1 MTTVREILRS
11 KGEEV
16 WSVGPD
22 TSVYAALEL
31 MAEKDVGAV
40 LVLQEQRVVGIF
52 SERDYARNVVLK
64 GKSSR
69 STSVRE
75 LMSTRVLYVR
85 LDQTIDD
92 CMALITRKR
101 IRHLPVMEAERLV
114 GLVSVGDVVKQ
125 IIADRE
131 YAIQQLENYITG
143 EL

>member
-16 WSVGPD
+16 WSVAPD

-40 LVLQEQRVVGIF
+40 LVLERSRVVGIF

-64 GKSSR
+64 GRASR
-69 STSVRE
+69 GTNVRE
-75 LMSTRVLYVR
+75 VMSSRVLYVHP
-85 LDQTIDD
+85 DQTIDD
-92 CMALITRKR
+92 CMSVMTRKH
-101 IRHLPVMEAERLV
+101 IRHLPVLEAERLI
-114 GLVSVGDVVKQ
+114 GIVSVGDVVKQ
-125 IIADRE
+125 VIADRE
-131 YAIQQLENYITG
+131 YDIRQLEHYITG

>member
-16 WSVGPD
+16 WSVAPD

-40 LVLQEQRVVGIF
+40 LVLERRRVVGIF

-64 GKSSR
+64 GRASR
-69 STSVRE
+69 GTNVRE
-75 LMSTRVLYVR
+75 VMSSRVLYVHP
-85 LDQTIDD
+85 DQTIDD
-92 CMALITRKR
+92 CMSVMTRKH
-101 IRHLPVMEAERLV
+101 IRHLPVLEAERLI
-114 GLVSVGDVVKQ
+114 GIVSVGDVVKQ
-125 IIADRE
+125 VIADRE
-131 YAIQQLENYITG
+131 YDIRQLEHYITG

>member
-11 KGEEV
+11 KGEQV
-16 WSVGPD
+16 WSVAPD
-22 TSVYAALEL
+22 STVYAALEV
-31 MAEKDVGAV
+31 MAERDVGAV
-40 LVLQEQRVVGIF
+40 LVLEARRVVGIF
-52 SERDYARNVVLK
+52 SERDYARHLVLK

-85 LDQTIDD
+85 PDQTIDD
-92 CMALITRKR
+92 CMAIMTRKR
-101 IRHLPVMEAERLV
+101 IRHLPVMEGDRLV

-125 IIADRE
+125 AIADRE
-131 YAIQQLENYITG
+131 FAIQQLENYITG